1 MSDVQNQHRHIPE
14 IGDTIKPWEFW
25 EEGERANGKDL
36 GKEKK
41 WIQGKRDKKRAY
53 GVGRTLLSMLGKEDS
68 VERVLAVGHDCLW
81 MF

>member
-1 MSDVQNQHRHIPE
+1 MPLSAKNFD
-14 IGDTIKPWEFW
+14 
-25 EEGERANGKDL
+25 EEWERANGKDL

-53 GVGRTLLSMLGKEDS
+53 GVGRTLVSMLGQENS
-68 VERVLAVGHDCLW
+68 AERVPAIGHDCLW